1 MTDVHGVC
9 DTTFKE
15 VRDVLAANLDAGEDL
30 GASVAITIDGAPV
43 VDLWGGWRDA
53 DRTQPWE
60 RGHDR
65 QRLVDHQDD
74 DEPRARS
81 CWPIGASSTS
91 TDRWPTTGP
100 SSRPTARRPSRCAT

>member
-43 VDLWGGWRDA
+43 VDMWGGWRDA
-53 DRTQPWE
+53 DRTAAV
-60 RGHDR
+60 G
-65 QRLVDHQDD
+65 
-74 DEPRARS
+74 ARTR
-81 CWPIGASSTS
+81 SSTS
-91 TDRWPTTGP
+91 G
-100 SSRPTARRPSRCAT
+100 RPPRR